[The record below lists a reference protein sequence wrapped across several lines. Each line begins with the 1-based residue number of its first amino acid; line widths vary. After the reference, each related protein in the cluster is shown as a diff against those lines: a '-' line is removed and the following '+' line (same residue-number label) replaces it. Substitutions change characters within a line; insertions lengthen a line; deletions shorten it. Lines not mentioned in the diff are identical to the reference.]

1 MKFPGSKLLHNWD
14 LAVQPISLDDVLR
27 SCQQVGL
34 TGFAE
39 VNFPQAV
46 AMIFYYLGGEVNAIY
61 RDGSVAYHGAAALER
76 LRARVASD
84 RGEISVYELPLDM
97 AHLLRGITNRQRVK
111 EGAHGRAGLQEL
123 LYRYEKLEH
132 TGTLELQL
140 EHGAAMIL
148 IVRGRVSNTYF
159 ETAGG
164 LTYEKG
170 EARHRLDEAL
180 DRGGAQVFVSDFSRD
195 VWKTRHEVQTE
206 LRSRLDMRP
215 QGGPAAAEQI
225 VAEETAQ
232 RLQLMEDIY
241 QQVPALVQVFLF
253 DLLTGSVLAR
263 KGRGTTQVK
272 IGMLAEKVPAMALY
286 LRDLVATDDDDRM
299 EEVEIGASRVTVVV
313 AVVEETQEA
322 VALFA
327 DKSQPTSL
335 ISGAVQRAIRAYAA
349 RLQARGVPTLG

>member
-1 MKFPGSKLLHNWD
+1 MKFPGSKLLHQWD
-14 LAVQPISLDDVLR
+14 LSVQPVSLDDVLR

-84 RGEISVYELPLDM
+84 RGEISIYELPLDM

-140 EHGAAMIL
+140 EGGAAMIL
-148 IVRGRVSNTYF
+148 LVRGRVSNTYF
-159 ETAGG
+159 ETANG

-170 EARHRLDEAL
+170 EARNRLDEAL
-180 DRGGAQVFVSDFSRD
+180 DRGGAQVFLSDFSRD

-215 QGGPAAAEQI
+215 QGGQPATEQL

-232 RLQLMEDIY
+232 RLQLLDDVY
-241 QQVPALVQVFLF
+241 QQVPALIQVFLF
-253 DLLTGSVLAR
+253 DLLTGAVLAR
-263 KGRGTTQVK
+263 KGRGNSQVK
-272 IGMLAEKVPAMALY
+272 IGLLAEKVPAMALY
-286 LRDLVATDDDDRM
+286 LRDLVASEENDRM
-299 EEVEIGASRVTVVV
+299 EDVEIGASRVTVVV

-327 DKSQPTSL
+327 DKSQPTTL

-349 RLQARGVPTLG
+349 RLTARGVPTLG

>member
-1 MKFPGSKLLHNWD
+1 MKFPGSKLLHHWD
-14 LAVQPISLDDVLR
+14 LAVQPVSLDEVLR

-46 AMIFYYLGGEVNAIY
+46 AMIFYYLGGEVNALY
-61 RDGSVAYHGAAALER
+61 REGSVAYHGTTALER

-84 RGEISVYELPLDM
+84 KGDISIYELPLDL

-111 EGAHGRAGLQEL
+111 EGAQGPGGLQEL
-123 LYRYEKLEH
+123 LYRYEKMEH
-132 TGTLELQL
+132 TGTLELQM
-140 EHGAAMIL
+140 ETGSAMIL

-170 EARHRLDEAL
+170 EARQRLEQAL
-180 DRGGAQVFVSDFSRD
+180 ERGPAQVYVSDFSRD
-195 VWKTRHEVQTE
+195 VWKNRHEVQTE

-215 QGGPAAAEQI
+215 QGGPPAAEQL

-232 RLQLMEDIY
+232 RQQLLDEIQ
-241 QQVPALVQVFLF
+241 QQVPALIQVFVF

-263 KGRGTTQVK
+263 KGRGTSQVK
-272 IGMLAEKVPAMALY
+272 IGLMAERVPTMALY
-286 LRDLVATDDDDRM
+286 LRDLVATEDGDRM
-299 EEVEIGASRVTVVV
+299 EEVEIGTSR
-313 AVVEETQEA
+313 AVVILAVVDETQEA

-335 ISGAVQRAIRAYAA
+335 LSGAVQRAIRAYAA
-349 RLQARGVPTLG
+349 RLTSRGAATLG